1 MRRLRTIHSRARA
14 RNHLD
19 SKRRGRHTGP
29 GKRHGTREARMP

>member
-14 RNHLD
+14 RNHLE